1 MKGYV
6 VGNIQITDPA
16 NYPAYMKRAQEIIA
30 AHGGRYL
37 VRGGDHKVLEGDWQP
52 NRMVVLEF
60 PSREAAEKFYFSPEY
75 QEAAAMRQAAS
86 TGWLV
91 LVNGTP

>member
-1 MKGYV
+1 MKAYV

-16 NYPAYMKRAQEIIA
+16 KYPDYMKKAQELVA

-37 VRGGDHKVLEGDWQP
+37 VRGGEHKVLEGDFQP

-60 PSREAAEKFYFSPEY
+60 PSREAAEKFYFSAAY
-75 QEAAAMRQAAS
+75 QEAVALRQAAS

-91 LVNGTP
+91 MVNGTP

>member
-1 MKGYV
+1 MKAYV
-6 VGNIQITDPA
+6 IGNIQITDPA
-16 NYPAYMKRAQEIIA
+16 KYPDYMKKAQELVA

-37 VRGGDHKVLEGDWQP
+37 VRGGDPKLLEGKFEP

-60 PSREAAEKFYFSPEY
+60 PSREQAEAFYFGAAY

-91 LVNGTP
+91 LANGTP